1 MKYQDRDMNSFN
13 HNSDTQFGG
22 NVERVVVCAGTV
34 AAEAAAEGD
43 TMSSE
48 VRVG

>member
-1 MKYQDRDMNSFN
+1 MTSFN
-13 HNSDTQFGG
+13 QNSDTNFGG
-22 NVERVVVCAGTV
+22 NVVAVVCAGTV
-34 AAEAAAEGD
+34 AAEQAAEGD

>member
-1 MKYQDRDMNSFN
+1 MQYQDRDMNSL
-13 HNSDTQFGG
+13 NSNST
-22 NVERVVVCAGTV
+22 VVSAAAVVVCAGTV
-34 AAEAAAEGD
+34 AAEAAEGD